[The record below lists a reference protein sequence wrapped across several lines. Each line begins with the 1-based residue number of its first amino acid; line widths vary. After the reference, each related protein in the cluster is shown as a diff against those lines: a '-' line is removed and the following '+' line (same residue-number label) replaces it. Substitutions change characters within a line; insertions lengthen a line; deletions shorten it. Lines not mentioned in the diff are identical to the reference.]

1 MNKEIFKD
9 CKGYEG
15 KYQVS
20 DQGRVWS
27 VAKQQYLK
35 GSTDKDGYIQVYL
48 TAKNGKSKKE
58 FVHRLVAIAF
68 LPNPEDKTDNSI
80 SNLCWTTEKENSNH
94 GTRNERIS
102 KANSIPV
109 YCVELDKVFYGAREA
124 AKELGISHSGII
136 RCCKGEYKSSHG
148 YHFRYAE
155 GGGANASD

>member
-1 MNKEIFKD
+1 M
-9 CKGYEG
+9 
-15 KYQVS
+15 
-20 DQGRVWS
+20 
-27 VAKQQYLK
+27 
-35 GSTDKDGYIQVYL
+35 
-48 TAKNGKSKKE
+48 
-58 FVHRLVAIAF
+58 HRLVAIAF
-68 LPNPEDKTDNSI
+68 IPNPEGKPQVNHIREFEKDNNSV